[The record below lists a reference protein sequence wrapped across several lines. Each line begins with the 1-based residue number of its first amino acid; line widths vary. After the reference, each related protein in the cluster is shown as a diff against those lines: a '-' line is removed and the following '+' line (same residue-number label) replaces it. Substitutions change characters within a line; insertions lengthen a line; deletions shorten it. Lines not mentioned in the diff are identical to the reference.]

1 MRGRWLLLF
10 FLLTALSAPLISFPQ
25 ESNPA
30 RELEAA
36 QKKLQEAQ
44 GKSTMPAKESLK
56 RRDVR
61 GQSLSSSQAE
71 MEGLTPEQK
80 KMYEDIQRQLGEIR
94 ENARK
99 RDAALEELSR

>member
-1 MRGRWLLLF
+1 MRGRWLFPL
-10 FLLTALSAPLISFPQ
+10 FLLITLGAPPASFPQ
-25 ESNPA
+25 EPNTV

-44 GKSTMPAKESLK
+44 GKATMPAKESLK
-56 RRDVR
+56 RRDVK
-61 GQSLSSSQAE
+61 GQSLSASQAE

>member
-1 MRGRWLLLF
+1 
-10 FLLTALSAPLISFPQ
+10 
-25 ESNPA
+25 
-30 RELEAA
+30 
-36 QKKLQEAQ
+36 
-44 GKSTMPAKESLK
+44 
-56 RRDVR
+56 
-61 GQSLSSSQAE
+61 

>member
-10 FLLTALSAPLISFPQ
+10 FLLTALGVPLIAFPQ
-25 ESNPA
+25 EPNPA

-56 RRDVR
+56 RRDVK
-61 GQSLSSSQAE
+61 GQSLAPSQAE